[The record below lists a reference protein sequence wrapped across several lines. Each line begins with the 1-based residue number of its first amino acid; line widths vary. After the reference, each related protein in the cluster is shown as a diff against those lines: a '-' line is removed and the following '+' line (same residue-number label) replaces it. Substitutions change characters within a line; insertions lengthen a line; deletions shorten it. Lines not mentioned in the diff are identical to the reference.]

1 MHPKQYRQQMGLG
14 SQRTAKE
21 FFAAKDIEATFDLG
35 YARRLN
41 ARIGDVFRQLN
52 GCVYQSNRHQEIDKF
67 INDHINEPFNK
78 IVDANIWS
86 RLNNNGRRAEEVLF
100 SWMRGYAAIEY
111 FAPAILAIFQ
121 TDARDI
127 LRIGDDDWRNPATF
141 RRSATADLEVKV
153 GETDTRI
160 EVQTGFQGE
169 NDIKEHKVKQAKSV
183 YESKSLPT
191 VCIHFDIFNGRAAFL
206 RLDNLADR
214 DIAWVSR
221 QQMEGTKVFK
231 IAAQHFKWQISD
243 AVPLLSS
250 LGLDL

>member
-1 MHPKQYRQQMGLG
+1 MGFESQQ
-14 SQRTAKE
+14 TAKE
-21 FFAAKDIEATFDLG
+21 FFAAKDIEATLDLD
-35 YARRLN
+35 YARKLN
-41 ARIGDVFRQLN
+41 TRIDNVFRQLN
-52 GCVYQSNRHQEIDKF
+52 GCVHQSIRHQDIDRF

-121 TDARDI
+121 TGAQDI
-127 LRIGDDDWRNPATF
+127 VKIGDDDWRNPDTF

-153 GETDTRI
+153 GETGTRI

-169 NDIKEHKVKQAKSV
+169 NDIKEHKVKQARSV

-206 RLDNLADR
+206 RLDDLADS

-231 IAAQHFKWQISD
+231 IAEQYFKWQIND
-243 AVPLLSS
+243 AVPSLSS